1 MLITSN
7 NAVLVMIDLQ
17 KRLMQAIDEGQ
28 SVIEQCLQLGQV
40 AQLLHVPIIG
50 TEQNP
55 ASLGDNLPEI
65 KALCQTT
72 ISKTYFDACHDG
84 LLIELGKFKPA
95 RQQIILVGCETHV
108 CVLQTVFGLIFI
120 QYQVTIVI
128 DALGSRHTLDKEIA
142 IERMEKAGAKLVTSE
157 MLIFEWLQTSN
168 RPEFKAILKIIK

>member
-17 KRLMQAIDEGQ
+17 KRLMPAIAEGQ
-28 SVIEQCLQLGQV
+28 SVIEQCVRLGQA

-84 LLIELGKFKPA
+84 LLIALAKFKPA
-95 RQQIILVGCETHV
+95 RQQIILVGCESHV
-108 CVLQTVFGLIFI
+108 CVLQTVFGLIAN

-128 DALGSRHTLDKEIA
+128 DALGSRHPLDKEIA
-142 IERMEKAGAKLVTSE
+142 IARMEQAGAKLVTSE

>member
-17 KRLMQAIDEGQ
+17 KRLMPAIDEGQ

-84 LLIELGKFKPA
+84 LLIELGKFNPA

-108 CVLQTVFGLIFI
+108 CVLQTVFGLIFN

>member
-1 MLITSN
+1 MLITAN
-7 NAVLVMIDLQ
+7 NSVLVMIDLQ
-17 KRLMQAIDEGQ
+17 KRLMPAIAGGE
-28 SVIEQCLQLGQV
+28 SVLQQCLRLGQA
-40 AQLLHVPIIG
+40 AQLLQVPIIG

-65 KALCQTT
+65 KALCQNT

-84 LLIELGKFKPA
+84 LLIELAKFKPA

-108 CVLQTVFGLIFI
+108 CVLQTVFGLIAN

-128 DALGSRHTLDKEIA
+128 DALGSRHPLDKEIA
-142 IERMEKAGAKLVTSE
+142 IARMEQAGAKLVTSE

-168 RPEFKAILKIIK
+168 QPEFKAILKIIK